1 MTNEYIDV
9 ARDAIKEYLQTGK
22 KLKVDHEKNKDERKG
37 VFVTL
42 KMEGKLRG
50 CIGTIRGRGSLK
62 EEIISNAIAAATE
75 DPRFYPVTID
85 EFNKLDI
92 SVDILEPEEEI
103 SDISE
108 LDPKLYGV
116 IVEQGYKRG
125 LLLPNLEGVNKV
137 EDQIEIAKD
146 KAGITGENFIIK
158 RFKVTRYEKG

>member
-1 MTNEYIDV
+1 MKWYGNSHNITLPWE
-9 ARDAIKEYLQTGK
+9 
-22 KLKVDHEKNKDERKG
+22 NKDERKG